1 MLSIPALAA
10 TPNADKLTPKQKAFC
25 EALIKNNGD
34 IREAALS
41 AGYSK
46 SNPTQSAYAALQV
59 PHVMAYMQSL
69 VAIRLMTKTTG
80 ASSTL
85 IDLATG
91 AKSEYVRLQAAQ
103 DLLDR
108 VGMKAPEK
116 VDHRVTGELSVSID
130 LG

>member
-1 MLSIPALAA
+1 
-10 TPNADKLTPKQKAFC
+10 
-25 EALIKNNGD
+25 
-34 IREAALS
+34 
-41 AGYSK
+41 
-46 SNPTQSAYAALQV
+46 
-59 PHVMAYMQSL
+59 MAYMQSL

>member
-10 TPNADKLTPKQKAFC
+10 TPNASKLTPKQKAFC
-25 EALIKNNGD
+25 EALVKNNGD

-46 SNPTQSAYAALQV
+46 SNPTQSAYSALQV
-59 PHVMAYMQSL
+59 SHVMAYMQSL
-69 VAIRLMTKTTG
+69 VAILLMTKTTG

-85 IDLATG
+85 VDLATG

-108 VGMKAPEK
+108 VGMKAPDR
-116 VDHRVTGELSVSID
+116 VQHSVTGELSVSIA